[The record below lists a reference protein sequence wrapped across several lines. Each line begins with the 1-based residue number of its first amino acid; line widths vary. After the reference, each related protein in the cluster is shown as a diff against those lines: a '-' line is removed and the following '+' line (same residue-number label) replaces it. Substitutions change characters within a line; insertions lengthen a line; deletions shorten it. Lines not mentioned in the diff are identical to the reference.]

1 MTTASST
8 IVHPEVF
15 AEDGTPPTM
24 APAVRCRESALAR
37 SLERH
42 AFVAVVLIVTLGF
55 SLRIR
60 GLGSAGF
67 NEDEIQKVSA
77 ARAYLHGD
85 FSRNLEHPMLMKS
98 MVAVSLAAADRW
110 NRGIGR
116 SRPVSD
122 EFAVRFPNVVFG
134 ALTAGVIFALVEE
147 LFSVEVAL
155 LSALLWS
162 AGTIAI
168 IDNRL
173 AKEDTLLVFFAWLGY
188 YFYIRAKK
196 ASAINARQYVKPYGK
211 WYVAAGASF
220 GLMLASKYFPHYLGL
235 IFLYYYLPSNR
246 KEYPPLCRRDFL
258 LLLGT
263 CALVFLIADPVI
275 LFPGTIKYFFHYV
288 GEGMMTHHGYL
299 MMGHFYFNDP
309 AHLRGGMPFYFYFL
323 MLAIK
328 TPLPVLAALGVGL
341 VEVTRHRREAG
352 ASFLILMSLFWIV
365 PFSILSAKWLRWML
379 SWMPMI
385 YIIAAIG
392 VVKIFSWTR
401 SLAMESR
408 SRLLVPALNVLL
420 FIVFL
425 AQPLWTAVKAG
436 PFHSLYLNPLGLGRT
451 GYYFPHDEFADA
463 GLRPTIFKICKQA
476 AAGSTVGGEA
486 PPVFAYYFH
495 QCGRGDL
502 HYFSLSDAHRE
513 TLPPST
519 YLVVQDGRKYFENIS
534 FIQEIT
540 SEEDPAWTTAI
551 EGVPA
556 ATVYRTSEVTELR
569 NWHDP
574 KISLR

>member
-1 MTTASST
+1 MTAGVTTADPKEFAVDCAPST
-8 IVHPEVF
+8 V
-15 AEDGTPPTM
+15 
-24 APAVRCRESALAR
+24 APGIRQRQSVLSV
-37 SLERH
+37 ERH
-42 AFVAVVLIVTLGF
+42 AVAALVLVVMLGF
-55 SLRIR
+55 ALRVR

-134 ALTAGVIFALVEE
+134 ALTAGVVFALVEE

-162 AGTIAI
+162 AGTIPI
-168 IDNRL
+168 IVKRL
-173 AKEDTLLVFFAWLGY
+173 AKEDALLVFFAWLGY

-196 ASAINARQYVKPYGK
+196 ASAINARQHVKPHGK

-220 GLMLASKYFPHYLGL
+220 GLMLASKYFPHYWGL
-235 IFLYYYLPSNR
+235 IFLYYYLPWNR
-246 KEYPPLCRRDFL
+246 KEYPPLCKRDYL

-275 LFPGTIKYFFHYV
+275 LAPGTIKYFLHYAA
-288 GEGMMTHHGYL
+288 EGTMTHHGYL

-309 AHLRGGMPFYFYFL
+309 AHLRGGMPFYFYLL

-328 TPLPVLAALGVGL
+328 TPIPVLLALGVGM
-341 VEVTRHRREAG
+341 VEVAQRRWEPG
-352 ASFLILMSLFWIV
+352 ASFLILMFLFWIV
-365 PFSILSAKWLRWML
+365 PFSLVSAKWLRWML

-392 VVKIFSWTR
+392 FVRIFSWTR

-420 FIVFL
+420 FIAFL

-451 GYYFPHDEFADA
+451 GYYFPHDEFTDA
-463 GLRPTIFKICKQA
+463 GLRPTICKICNEAPADA
-476 AAGSTVGGEA
+476 AVGGEA
-486 PPVFAYYFH
+486 QPVFAYYFH
-495 QCGRGDL
+495 QCGRDDL
-502 HYFSLSDAHRE
+502 HYFTLSDAHRE

-519 YLVVQDGRKYFENIS
+519 YLVVEDGRKYFENIS
-534 FIQEIT
+534 FIETIT
-540 SEEDPAWTTAI
+540 SDQAPVWTTAI
-551 EGVPA
+551 DGVPA
-556 ATVYRTSEVTELR
+556 ATVYRTSELTELR
-569 NWHDP
+569 NAHE
-574 KISLR
+574 SNVTLR

>member
-1 MTTASST
+1 MTAGVTTADPKEFAVDCAPST
-8 IVHPEVF
+8 V
-15 AEDGTPPTM
+15 
-24 APAVRCRESALAR
+24 APGVRQRQSVL
-37 SLERH
+37 SVERH
-42 AFVAVVLIVTLGF
+42 AVAALVLVVMLGF
-55 SLRIR
+55 ALRIR
-60 GLGSAGF
+60 GLDRAGF
-67 NEDEIQKVSA
+67 NEDEVQKVNA
-77 ARAYLHGD
+77 AHAYLHGD

-168 IDNRL
+168 MDNRL

-188 YFYIRAKK
+188 YFYVRAKK
-196 ASAINARQYVKPYGK
+196 ASAIQVRQHAEPYAK
-211 WYVAAGASF
+211 WYAAAGASF
-220 GLMLASKYFPHYLGL
+220 GLMLASKYFPHYLAL
-235 IFLYYYLPSNR
+235 IFIYYFLPLNR
-246 KEYPPLCRRDFL
+246 RTYPPLCRRDFV

-263 CALVFLIADPVI
+263 CALVFLVANPVI
-275 LFPGTIKYFFHYV
+275 LAPGTVRYMLHYV
-288 GEGMMTHHGYL
+288 GEGTMTHHGYL
-299 MMGHFYFNDP
+299 MMGHFYFNDV
-309 AHLRGGMPFYFYFL
+309 AHLRGGMPFYFYLL

-328 TPLPVLAALGVGL
+328 TQLPVLVALGVGL
-341 VEVTRHRREAG
+341 VEVVRRRKEAG
-352 ASFLILMSLFWIV
+352 ASFLILMFLFWIV
-365 PFSILSAKWLRWML
+365 PFSLVSSKWLRWML
-379 SWMPMI
+379 SWMPTV

-392 VVKIFSWTR
+392 LVKIFSWTR

-420 FIVFL
+420 FIAFL
-425 AQPLWTAVKAG
+425 AQPQWTAVKAG

-463 GLRPTIFKICKQA
+463 GLRPTIFKICNEAPAGA
-476 AAGSTVGGEA
+476 AVGGEA
-486 PPVFAYYFH
+486 QPVFAYYFH
-495 QCGRGDL
+495 QCGRDDL
-502 HYFSLSDAHRE
+502 HYFSLSDAHGE

-519 YLVVQDGRKYFENIS
+519 YLVVEDGRKYFENIS
-534 FIQEIT
+534 FIEAIT
-540 SEEDPAWTTAI
+540 SEQAPVWTTAI
-551 EGVPA
+551 DGVPA
-556 ATVYRTSEVTELR
+556 ATVYRTSELTELR
-569 NWHDP
+569 NAHE
-574 KISLR
+574 SNVTLR

>member
-1 MTTASST
+1 MTAGVTTADPKEFAVDCAPST
-8 IVHPEVF
+8 V
-15 AEDGTPPTM
+15 
-24 APAVRCRESALAR
+24 APGVRQRQSVL
-37 SLERH
+37 SVERH
-42 AFVAVVLIVTLGF
+42 AVAALVLVVMLGF
-55 SLRIR
+55 ALRIR
-60 GLGSAGF
+60 GLDRAGF
-67 NEDEIQKVSA
+67 NEDEVQKVNA
-77 ARAYLHGD
+77 AHAYLHGD

-162 AGTIAI
+162 AGIIAI

-196 ASAINARQYVKPYGK
+196 ASAINARQHVKPYGK

-220 GLMLASKYFPHYLGL
+220 GLMLASKYFPHYWGL
-235 IFLYYYLPSNR
+235 IFLYYHLPSNR
-246 KEYPPLCRRDFL
+246 KEYPPLCKRDYL

-275 LFPGTIKYFFHYV
+275 LAPGTIKYFLHYV
-288 GEGMMTHHGYL
+288 AEGTMTHHGYL

-309 AHLRGGMPFYFYFL
+309 AHLRGGMPFYFYLL

-328 TPLPVLAALGVGL
+328 TPIPVLLALGVGM
-341 VEVTRHRREAG
+341 VEVAQRRREPG
-352 ASFLILMSLFWIV
+352 ASFLILMFLFWIV
-365 PFSILSAKWLRWML
+365 PFSLLSAKWLRWML

-392 VVKIFSWTR
+392 FVRIFSWTR

-420 FIVFL
+420 FIAFL
-425 AQPLWTAVKAG
+425 AQPLWTAVKTG

-463 GLRPTIFKICKQA
+463 GLRPAIFKICNEAPAGA
-476 AAGSTVGGEA
+476 AVGGEA
-486 PPVFAYYFH
+486 QPVFAYYFH
-495 QCGRGDL
+495 QCGRDDL

-519 YLVVQDGRKYFENIS
+519 YLVVEDGRKYFENIS
-534 FIQEIT
+534 FIEAIT
-540 SEEDPAWTTAI
+540 SEQAPAWTTAI
-551 EGVPA
+551 DGVPA
-556 ATVYRTSEVTELR
+556 ATVYRTSELTELR
-569 NWHDP
+569 NAHE
-574 KISLR
+574 SNVTLR

>member
-1 MTTASST
+1 MTAGVTTADPKEFAVDCAPST
-8 IVHPEVF
+8 V
-15 AEDGTPPTM
+15 
-24 APAVRCRESALAR
+24 APGVRQRQSVL
-37 SLERH
+37 SVERH
-42 AFVAVVLIVTLGF
+42 AVAALVLVVMLGF
-55 SLRIR
+55 ALRIR
-60 GLGSAGF
+60 GLDRAGF
-67 NEDEIQKVSA
+67 NEDEVQKVNA
-77 ARAYLHGD
+77 AHAYLHGD

-162 AGTIAI
+162 AGIIAI

-196 ASAINARQYVKPYGK
+196 ASAINARQHVKPYGK

-220 GLMLASKYFPHYLGL
+220 GLMLASKYFPHYWGL

-246 KEYPPLCRRDFL
+246 KEYPPLCKRDYL

-275 LFPGTIKYFFHYV
+275 LAPGTIKYFLHYV
-288 GEGMMTHHGYL
+288 AEGTMTHHGYL

-309 AHLRGGMPFYFYFL
+309 AHLRGGMPFYFYLL

-328 TPLPVLAALGVGL
+328 TPIPVLLALGVGM
-341 VEVTRHRREAG
+341 VEVAQRRREPG
-352 ASFLILMSLFWIV
+352 ASFLILMFLFWIV
-365 PFSILSAKWLRWML
+365 PFSLLSAKWLRWML

-392 VVKIFSWTR
+392 FVRIFSWTR

-420 FIVFL
+420 FIAFL
-425 AQPLWTAVKAG
+425 TQPLWTAVKAG

-463 GLRPTIFKICKQA
+463 GLRPAIFKICNEAPAGA
-476 AAGSTVGGEA
+476 AVGGEA
-486 PPVFAYYFH
+486 QPVFAYYFH
-495 QCGRGDL
+495 QCGRDDL
-502 HYFSLSDAHRE
+502 HYFSLSDAHGE

-519 YLVVQDGRKYFENIS
+519 YLVVEDGRKYFENIS
-534 FIQEIT
+534 FIEAIT
-540 SEEDPAWTTAI
+540 SEQAPAWTTAI
-551 EGVPA
+551 DGVPA
-556 ATVYRTSEVTELR
+556 AKVYRTSELTELR
-569 NWHDP
+569 NAHE
-574 KISLR
+574 SNVTLR

>member
-1 MTTASST
+1 MTAGVTTADPKEFAVDCAPST
-8 IVHPEVF
+8 V
-15 AEDGTPPTM
+15 
-24 APAVRCRESALAR
+24 APGVRQRQSVL
-37 SLERH
+37 SVERH
-42 AFVAVVLIVTLGF
+42 AVAALVLVVMLGF
-55 SLRIR
+55 ALRIR
-60 GLGSAGF
+60 GLDRAGF
-67 NEDEIQKVSA
+67 NEDEVQKVNA
-77 ARAYLHGD
+77 AHAYLHGD

-162 AGTIAI
+162 AGIIAI

-173 AKEDTLLVFFAWLGY
+173 AKEDTLLVFCAWLGY

-196 ASAINARQYVKPYGK
+196 ASAINARQHVKPYGK
-211 WYVAAGASF
+211 WYVAAGARF
-220 GLMLASKYFPHYLGL
+220 GLMLASKYFPHYWGL

-246 KEYPPLCRRDFL
+246 KEYPPLCKRDYL

-275 LFPGTIKYFFHYV
+275 LAPGTIKYFVHYV
-288 GEGMMTHHGYL
+288 AEGTMTHHGYL
-299 MMGHFYFNDP
+299 MMGHFYFNDV

-328 TPLPVLAALGVGL
+328 TPLPVLVALGVGM
-341 VEVTRHRREAG
+341 VEVVRRRTEAG
-352 ASFLILMSLFWIV
+352 ASFLIMMLLFCIV
-365 PFSILSAKWLRWML
+365 PFSLVSSKWLRWML
-379 SWMPMI
+379 SWMPTV

-392 VVKIFSWTR
+392 LVKIFSWAR
-401 SLAMESR
+401 DLRVESR
-408 SRLLVPALNVLL
+408 SRLLVPAWNALIFL
-420 FIVFL
+420 VFL
-425 AQPLWTAVKAG
+425 VQPLWTAAKAG
-436 PFHSLYLNPLGLGRT
+436 PFYSLYLNPLGLGRT

-463 GLRPTIFKICKQA
+463 GLRPTIFKICNEAPAGA
-476 AAGSTVGGEA
+476 AVGGEA

-495 QCGRGDL
+495 QCGRDDL

-513 TLPPST
+513 TLSPST
-519 YLVVQDGRKYFENIS
+519 YLVVQDGRKYFLHSSNCIRRS
-534 FIQEIT
+534 PGVDHHNRGGSGRDSLSNFGIGG
-540 SEEDPAWTTAI
+540 I
-551 EGVPA
+551 EKHV
-556 ATVYRTSEVTELR
+556 
-569 NWHDP
+569 
-574 KISLR
+574 

>member
-1 MTTASST
+1 MTAGVTTADPKEFAVDCAPST
-8 IVHPEVF
+8 V
-15 AEDGTPPTM
+15 
-24 APAVRCRESALAR
+24 APGVRQRQSVL
-37 SLERH
+37 SVERH
-42 AFVAVVLIVTLGF
+42 AVAALVLVVMLGF
-55 SLRIR
+55 ALRIR
-60 GLGSAGF
+60 GLDRAGF
-67 NEDEIQKVSA
+67 NEDEVQKVNA
-77 ARAYLHGD
+77 AHAYLHGD

-162 AGTIAI
+162 AGIIAI

-196 ASAINARQYVKPYGK
+196 ASAINARQHVKPYGK

-220 GLMLASKYFPHYLGL
+220 GLMLASKYFPHYWGL

-246 KEYPPLCRRDFL
+246 KEYPPLCKRDYL

-275 LFPGTIKYFFHYV
+275 LAPGTIKYFVHYV
-288 GEGMMTHHGYL
+288 AEGTMTHHGYL
-299 MMGHFYFNDP
+299 MMGHFYFNDV
-309 AHLRGGMPFYFYFL
+309 AHLRGGMPFYFYLL

-328 TPLPVLAALGVGL
+328 TQLPVLIALGVGI
-341 VEVTRHRREAG
+341 VEVAQRRREPG
-352 ASFLILMSLFWIV
+352 ASFLILMFLFWIV
-365 PFSILSAKWLRWML
+365 PFSLLSAKWLRWML

-392 VVKIFSWTR
+392 FVRIFSWTR
-401 SLAMESR
+401 SLAMGSR

-420 FIVFL
+420 FIAFL
-425 AQPLWTAVKAG
+425 AQPQWTAVKAG

-463 GLRPTIFKICKQA
+463 GLRPTIFKICNEAPAGA
-476 AAGSTVGGEA
+476 AVGGEA
-486 PPVFAYYFH
+486 QPVFAYYFH
-495 QCGRGDL
+495 QCGRDDL
-502 HYFSLSDAHRE
+502 HYFSLSDAHGE

-519 YLVVQDGRKYFENIS
+519 YLVVEDGRKYFENIS
-534 FIQEIT
+534 FIEAIT
-540 SEEDPAWTTAI
+540 SEQAPVWTTAI
-551 EGVPA
+551 DGVPA
-556 ATVYRTSEVTELR
+556 ATVYRTSELTELR
-569 NWHDP
+569 NAHE
-574 KISLR
+574 SNVTLR

>member
-1 MTTASST
+1 MTAGVTTADPKEFAVDCAPST
-8 IVHPEVF
+8 V
-15 AEDGTPPTM
+15 
-24 APAVRCRESALAR
+24 APGVRQRQSVLWV
-37 SLERH
+37 ERH
-42 AFVAVVLIVTLGF
+42 AVAALVLVVMLGF
-55 SLRIR
+55 ALRIR
-60 GLGSAGF
+60 GLDRAGF
-67 NEDEIQKVSA
+67 NEDEVQKVNA
-77 ARAYLHGD
+77 AHAYLHGD

-110 NRGIGR
+110 NREIGR

-162 AGTIAI
+162 AGIIAI

-196 ASAINARQYVKPYGK
+196 ASAINARQHVKPYGK

-220 GLMLASKYFPHYLGL
+220 GLMLASKYFPHYWGL

-246 KEYPPLCRRDFL
+246 KEYPPLCKRDYL

-275 LFPGTIKYFFHYV
+275 VAPGTIKYLLHYV
-288 GEGMMTHHGYL
+288 AEGTMTHHGYL

-309 AHLRGGMPFYFYFL
+309 AHLRGGMPFYFYLL

-328 TPLPVLAALGVGL
+328 TPIPVLLALGVGM
-341 VEVTRHRREAG
+341 VEVAQRRREPG
-352 ASFLILMSLFWIV
+352 ASFLILMFLFWIV
-365 PFSILSAKWLRWML
+365 PFSLLSAKWLRWML

-392 VVKIFSWTR
+392 FVRIFSWTR

-420 FIVFL
+420 FIAFL

-451 GYYFPHDEFADA
+451 GYYFPHDEFTDA
-463 GLRPTIFKICKQA
+463 GLRPTIFKICNEAPADA
-476 AAGSTVGGEA
+476 AVGGEA
-486 PPVFAYYFH
+486 QPVFAYYFH
-495 QCGRGDL
+495 QCGRYDL

-519 YLVVQDGRKYFENIS
+519 YLVVEDGRKYFENIS
-534 FIQEIT
+534 FIEAIT
-540 SEEDPAWTTAI
+540 SEQAPAWTTAI
-551 EGVPA
+551 DGVPA
-556 ATVYRTSEVTELR
+556 ATVYRTSELTELR
-569 NWHDP
+569 NAHE
-574 KISLR
+574 SNVTLR